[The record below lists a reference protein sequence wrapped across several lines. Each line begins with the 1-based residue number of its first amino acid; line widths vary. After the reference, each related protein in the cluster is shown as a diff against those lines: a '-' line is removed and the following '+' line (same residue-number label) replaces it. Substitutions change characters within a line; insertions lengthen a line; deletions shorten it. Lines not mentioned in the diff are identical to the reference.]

1 VYTPDADFV
10 GTDTFPYTA
19 ATQFG
24 TDTALVTVTIEASG
38 LSATG
43 SDSHNLA
50 NIGALLLLTGGV
62 ATVAG
67 RRRYR
72 AKHAGFH

>member
-1 VYTPDADFV
+1 V
-10 GTDTFPYTA
+10 GVDTFPYTN

-24 TDTALVTVTIEASG
+24 TDTALVTVTIKANA
-38 LSATG
+38 LAATG

-50 NIGALLLLTGGV
+50 NLGMLLLVTGGV

-72 AKHAGFH
+72 AKHVGIR